1 MRMNGTSITH
11 MFEIKE
17 GTRRIEINVKR
28 VVELS
33 LVFTNMFFVSYF
45 FLKLFRI
52 I

>member
-1 MRMNGTSITH
+1 MNGTPITH
-11 MFEIKE
+11 MIEIKE
-17 GTRRIEINVKR
+17 GVRRIEINIKR

>member
-1 MRMNGTSITH
+1 MNGTPITH
-11 MFEIKE
+11 LYEIKE
-17 GTRRIEINVKR
+17 GIRRVEINIKR

>member
-1 MRMNGTSITH
+1 MNGTPITH
-11 MFEIKE
+11 LYEVKE
-17 GTRRIEINVKR
+17 GIRRVEINIKR